1 MKAGSRLF
9 SQPATSHSEDES
21 HVWVRCCLAIKASWH
36 RVTERCWDGGNPRW
50 SKWAGVSTTPLAL
63 RWAAWGI

>member
-1 MKAGSRLF
+1 MKAGARLF

-21 HVWVRCCLAIKASWH
+21 HGMAAWPLRRPGTDSLH
-36 RVTERCWDGGNPRW
+36 GNPRW